1 MTEYTGEI
9 VMEKLTVAL
18 LNDSFPPVIDGVAN
32 AVMNYAKTIE
42 DKYGHAVVAT
52 PKYPGVVDNY
62 PYPVVRYR
70 SINTVR
76 QLGYRTGYPF
86 SARAIHAL
94 EKENA
99 DLIHSHCPFVSTSLA
114 RILRET
120 LDAPIVFTYHTK
132 FDIDIKRAVSLG
144 FLQKTA
150 LRYIVKNIES
160 CDEVWVV
167 SEGAGE
173 NLKSLGYQGDY
184 LVMNNG
190 VDFPKG
196 PASKEDQQ
204 KIREEYALPEDRP
217 VFLFVGRMMWYKG
230 IRLILDA
237 LSQVKAASL
246 PFYMVFVGDG
256 ANLKEIERYAKSL
269 SLEHDCLFAGAI
281 RDRKKLRAFFSCAD
295 LFLFPSTY
303 DTNGIVVR
311 EAAACGLGSLL
322 IRNSCAAEGISHQRN
337 GILSSE
343 NADSIAN
350 ILTQIIPH
358 REYMKK
364 IGENALN
371 DIYISWEDAIE
382 KAYQRYFTV
391 LDNYQKAPKKRES
404 VSDDFFFVA
413 SEAIEGLNRT
423 KAFTQEL
430 KAKGIEFSEE
440 LLEKFK
446 SNFPPK
452 R

>member
-1 MTEYTGEI
+1 
-9 VMEKLTVAL
+9 MEKLNIAL

-32 AVMNYAKTIE
+32 AVMNYAKTVE
-42 DKYGHAVVAT
+42 TKYGHAVVGT
-52 PKYPGVVDNY
+52 PKYPGVEDRY

-70 SINTVR
+70 SINTTK

-86 SARAIHAL
+86 SASAIQAL
-94 EKENA
+94 AKEKP

-114 RILRET
+114 RVLRET
-120 LDAPIVFTYHTK
+120 VDAPIVFTYHTK

-173 NLKSLGYQGDY
+173 NLKSLGYRGEY
-184 LVMNNG
+184 FVMENG

-196 PASKEDQQ
+196 PAPLKDQE
-204 KIREEYALPEDRP
+204 KVIAEYAIPKDRP

-230 IRLILDA
+230 VRLILDA
-237 LSQVKAASL
+237 LSKVKAASL
-246 PFYMVFVGDG
+246 PFYMVFIGDG
-256 ANLKEIERYAKSL
+256 ANLKEMEAYAKKL
-269 SLEHDCLFAGAI
+269 SLEQDCLFTGAI
-281 RDRKKLRAFFSCAD
+281 RDREKLRAFFSCAD

-322 IRNSCAAEGISHQRN
+322 IRNSCAAEGIEHQRN
-337 GILSSE
+337 GILASE

-364 IGENALN
+364 IGNNALN

-382 KAYQRYFTV
+382 KAYLRYFSV
-391 LDNYQKAPKKRES
+391 LDRYRVAPKKRES

-413 SEAIEGLNRT
+413 SEAIDGLNRT

-430 KAKGIEFSEE
+430 KAKGMEFSEE